1 MMNDLSKLL
10 TSESNFNFNNIK
22 HLPNEILKEI
32 QEYLIDSIIFI
43 SIKKLKEQGL
53 NLLNYYFAFKEF
65 IFIKNTINSLKEK
78 HRLIFKYSAY
88 NEGYINRT
96 MSKPSEKAKK
106 QSSHPI
112 LLDILFSG
120 CYLPYADSTF
130 DEFTKI
136 QEDDLKLC
144 LKLFPNSIYSNFGQL
159 RCRYS
164 ITPLQA
170 ACFNECIPINII
182 ELIIQKDKSLIH
194 EPILF
199 NGFRTNLLD
208 DLEDN
213 NNIQRVDKIKELFK
227 KYST

>member
-1 MMNDLSKLL
+1 MSKRV
-10 TSESNFNFNNIK
+10 SEI
-22 HLPNEILKEI
+22 H
-32 QEYLIDSIIFI
+32 IIC
-43 SIKKLKEQGL
+43 
-53 NLLNYYFAFKEF
+53 
-65 IFIKNTINSLKEK
+65 
-78 HRLIFKYSAY
+78 
-88 NEGYINRT
+88 
-96 MSKPSEKAKK
+96 KPSEKAKK

-194 EPILF
+194 EPILV
-199 NGFRTNLLD
+199 NGFRTSLLD

-213 NNIQRVDKIKELFK
+213 NNIYRLDKIKELFK